1 MINISSI
8 VLTLFLLY
16 EDFHLFLTKPT
27 YSSISNRKLQPVHF
41 PEITLCPFPSF
52 DEDQLGKS
60 LFTNIFKDSNIS
72 LSIGCPPKNWDKIYD
87 LET

>member
-8 VLTLFLLY
+8 VLTSFLLY

-72 LSIGCPPKNWDKIYD
+72 VSLGCPPKIG
-87 LET
+87 TRFMI